1 MKYLFILSLFL
12 VGCGQTP
19 VIANTPTFSPV
30 VCEDFGQINPVA
42 IYPVEFVQA
51 KTEDGF
57 NVLGLRGDMYS
68 NLSIMFKDVIRYIN
82 EQKQAISYYEKCI
95 ANHNAKAL

>member
-12 VGCGQTP
+12 VGCGQAPT
-19 VIANTPTFSPV
+19 VVNTPTFSPV
-30 VCEDFGQINPVA
+30 VCEDFGQINPVI

-51 KTEDGF
+51 TTNDGF

-68 NLSIMFKDVIRYIN
+68 NLSIIFKDTIRYIE
-82 EQKQAISYYEKCI
+82 EQKEAISYYEKCI
-95 ANHNAKAL
+95 SDHNAKAL